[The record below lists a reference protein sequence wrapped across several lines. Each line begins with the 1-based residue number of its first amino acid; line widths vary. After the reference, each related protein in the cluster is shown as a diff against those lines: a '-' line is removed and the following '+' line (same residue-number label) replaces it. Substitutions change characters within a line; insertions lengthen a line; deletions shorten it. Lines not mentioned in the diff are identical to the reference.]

1 MLLLIDG
8 YNLLHSKRVLPPL
21 PAHQLQAERERLID
35 QLSRYRQAK
44 SLEILVVF
52 DGWQGGWSTERRERR
67 KGIEIIFSKEGEKA
81 DEVIKRIIRAKG
93 SAVVVVTSDRE
104 IGTYANRRSVAV
116 VTSEQFR
123 DRLEGGQP
131 WGERIEGKE
140 GEGKKRGPSQK
151 PSKRERRLSLALRK
165 L

>member
-8 YNLLHSKRVLPPL
+8 YNLLHSKRGLPPL

-123 DRLEGGQP
+123 DRLEGVQP